1 MNKICFKGFKGF
13 RGSKGFRSSTA
24 AKLGKK
30 ILITQII
37 QKTFCNFKLF
47 VILHRNYNLK
57 TRKMKR
63 SLSAMLLFLAAITP
77 TFAQK
82 NIAQSGNQYTIQ
94 SDNCV
99 MLVDADNGGKV
110 VSLKCDGKELIAQH
124 AKVQDQDQS
133 QSQGQ
138 GQRPARMRWENPNDF
153 GSTFWP
159 APQSEWNWP
168 PIATY
173 DSKPYSAATSKASV
187 TLISGKDAKYPYVFT
202 KIYTPLG
209 KGSFQ
214 IEYIIENAG
223 DKEVKVAPWEIT
235 RVPSGGFIFCDAPEI
250 YPTTEMTYTT
260 EMGWQWIQFI
270 AKRQNRKTFADCKG
284 WLAFANDGLLFV
296 KQYPDITSQEAAPG
310 EEDFEIY
317 FNQGQTYTEIEN
329 QGRLSHRR

>member
-1 MNKICFKGFKGF
+1 M
-13 RGSKGFRSSTA
+13 
-24 AKLGKK
+24 KK
-30 ILITQII
+30 ILFILSALASPSAAFLW
-37 QKTFCNFKLF
+37 FC
-47 VILHRNYNLK
+47 ILH
-57 TRKMKR
+57 
-63 SLSAMLLFLAAITP
+63 SASS
-77 TFAQK
+77 FAQK
-82 NIAQSGNQYTIQ
+82 TVNQNEQLYTIQ

-99 MLVDADNGGKV
+99 MTVDANNGGKV
-110 VSLKCDGKELIAQH
+110 ISLKCDGKELIAQH
-124 AKVQDQDQS
+124 AK
-133 QSQGQ
+133 SQGQDPSQ
-138 GQRPARMRWENPNDF
+138 GQRPMRWENPNDF

-173 DSKPYSAATSKASV
+173 DSKPYAASMDKSSVKLTSD
-187 TLISGKDAKYPYVFT
+187 KDAKYPYVFT

-209 KGSFQ
+209 KGAFQ
-214 IEYIIENAG
+214 IEYIIEDAG

-296 KQYPDITSQEAAPG
+296 KQFPDITSQEAAPG

-329 QGRLSHRR
+329 QGKYATLAPGEKTSWTVKWTVKSIDPKATKTELKALTEAIIRK

>member
-1 MNKICFKGFKGF
+1 M
-13 RGSKGFRSSTA
+13 
-24 AKLGKK
+24 KK
-30 ILITQII
+30 ILFI
-37 QKTFCNFKLF
+37 
-47 VILHRNYNLK
+47 
-57 TRKMKR
+57 
-63 SLSAMLLFLAAITP
+63 LSAICIQHSALS
-77 TFAQK
+77 FAQK
-82 NIAQSGNQYTIQ
+82 TVNQDGQLYTIQ

-99 MLVDADNGGKV
+99 MTVDANNGGKV

-124 AKVQDQDQS
+124 AKSQGQS
-133 QSQGQ
+133 QNQ
-138 GQRPARMRWENPNDF
+138 GQRPMRWENPNDF

-173 DSKPYSAATSKASV
+173 DSKPYAAVLSKTSV
-187 TLISGKDAKYPYVFT
+187 TLTSDKDAKYPYVFT
-202 KIYTPLG
+202 KNYTPLG
-209 KGSFQ
+209 KGAFQ

-223 DKEVKVAPWEIT
+223 DKEVMVAPWEIT

-250 YPTTEMTYTT
+250 YPVTEMTYTT

-296 KQYPDITSQEAAPG
+296 KQFPDITSQEAAPG

-329 QGRLSHRR
+329 QGKYATLAPGEKTSWTVKWTVKSVDPKATKTELKAITEAIIRK